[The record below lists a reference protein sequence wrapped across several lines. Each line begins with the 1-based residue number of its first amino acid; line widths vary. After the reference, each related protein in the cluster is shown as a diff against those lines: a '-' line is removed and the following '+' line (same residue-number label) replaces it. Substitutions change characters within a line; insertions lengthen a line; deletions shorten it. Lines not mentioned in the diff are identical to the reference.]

1 MTLNYTNKFKPS
13 NSINLSPAWTCA
25 LGNWRLEVCLG
36 LMLCI
41 SEFVK
46 YCSILLDT
54 NVSRE
59 SIYCGI
65 NGKMFNS
72 LNKILQDS
80 LVLHPIINLIAFLYS
95 KYLNTVGRISPEYY
109 SISHYSVGMY
119 ETMSISTGFY
129 PNLDIWNA
137 NKL

>member
-1 MTLNYTNKFKPS
+1 
-13 NSINLSPAWTCA
+13 
-25 LGNWRLEVCLG
+25 VCLG